1 MRASENLLEKRVV
14 AHVFGRHVLQ
24 ILASGD
30 DLIAPLAHVAIF
42 VGEQLKGGAICGGDG
57 GNGSLAQ
64 AVIGLPL
71 EAGHPGIGDG
81 DGILNRRG
89 DSDLPFP
96 DGRYRLNRGG
106 EKLLRKTRRRGLA
119 GCAGCGGGDN
129 QGDLVVL
136 EGDSAICN
144 LSQSFNVDI
153 GAAIDLDDAGFARL
167 NIDDEHL
174 GMWLR
179 LRGNEDRQ
187 GKNNWQSKPWIE
199 GPSSHRGVSYED
211 FVSVTALRP
220 SSRPGKRRA
229 IILASGRTFDAVTRF
244 ADSSKQCEN
253 AYL

>member
-71 EAGHPGIGDG
+71 E
-81 DGILNRRG
+81 
-89 DSDLPFP
+89 
-96 DGRYRLNRGG
+96 
-106 EKLLRKTRRRGLA
+106 
-119 GCAGCGGGDN
+119 AGCGGGDN